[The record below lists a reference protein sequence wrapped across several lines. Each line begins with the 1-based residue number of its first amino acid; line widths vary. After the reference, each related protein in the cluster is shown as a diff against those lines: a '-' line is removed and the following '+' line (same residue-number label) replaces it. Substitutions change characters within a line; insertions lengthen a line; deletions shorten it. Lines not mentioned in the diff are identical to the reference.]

1 MFANFFQNLS
11 EFIGRFSFD
20 VLLWFA
26 WGTFI
31 AIYAISLILT
41 IALPGV
47 RASSK
52 KPFLCLVNCYAVI
65 TMELFLTQTTLVR
78 SVFAAGVFW
87 LSGYLCYG
95 LLCALSR
102 VKRRPAQIAATAAV
116 CPPAQVFYRPDY
128 KADYKPA
135 EPRLDER
142 NLTAAKNNVKLE
154 HALAVTEKLLEKN
167 LGKSDRQQLEKL
179 KTMLEV
185 LQVKGEFT
193 PAEGEM
199 LNENF
204 NALLKLMAKYNV

>member
-1 MFANFFQNLS
+1 MFANFFNNLS
-11 EFIGRFSFD
+11 AFAEKFSFD
-20 VLLWFA
+20 AILWFT

-31 AIYAISLILT
+31 AIYVISVTLT
-41 IALPGV
+41 FALPGV
-47 RASSK
+47 RAASK

-95 LLCALSR
+95 LLCAFSR
-102 VKRRPAQIAATAAV
+102 FKRRRPAHIAATATV
-116 CPPAQVFYRPDY
+116 CPPAQSFYNCAPP
-128 KADYKPA
+128 PA
-135 EPRLDER
+135 PSKTSDLNPEV
-142 NLTAAKNNVKLE
+142 TAAKNNVKLE
-154 HALAVTEKLLEKN
+154 HASAVTEKLLSKN

-179 KTMLEV
+179 KTTLEV
-185 LQVKGEFT
+185 LKVKGELT

-204 NALLKLMAKYNV
+204 NALLKLMAKYNI